1 VAQFRAFVVRLP
13 SGERYWTV
21 IDERYRPVGEADE
34 FLLHLRLGRGCAES
48 TTQAYARSVALLLCW
63 CATVGL
69 DWRAAGAHLGR
80 FMHWLRHYDPASP
93 PGPAAAAPVRR
104 ERRVNQVLA
113 AVREFLKHAAA
124 VGAADQ
130 AVLDPLFEVVEDWDL
145 PPEIRGERGPRLRA
159 KPRHRLHEPERAVDA
174 ATDEEVLA
182 LVRACRNARDRFI
195 VVGLWCTGLRRGEL
209 CGLRREDV
217 HLIPDAKRL
226 GCGVTGAHLHVVRRE
241 NPNGAYAKS
250 PRGRAVPCD
259 WLVVQA
265 YDGYLLERDAH
276 PHPAVARC
284 DFVLVNLWREPVG
297 QPVRPQALNE
307 LFADLSRRAGLARP
321 VHPHMLRHTMATS
334 VVAAGATLDELKE
347 LLGHAWLTSSEPYLH
362 PSPERLRAAIQRV
375 GSPRL
380 ARQGQDGP
388 R

>member
-1 VAQFRAFVVRLP
+1 
-13 SGERYWTV
+13 
-21 IDERYRPVGEADE
+21 
-34 FLLHLRLGRGCAES
+34 
-48 TTQAYARSVALLLCW
+48 
-63 CATVGL
+63 
-69 DWRAAGAHLGR
+69 
-80 FMHWLRHYDPASP
+80 MHWLAHYHPS
-93 PGPAAAAPVRR
+93 GPDGVVGTEPVRR
-104 ERRVNQVLA
+104 ARRVNQVLA

-124 VGAADQ
+124 VGAIDP

-145 PPEIRGERGPRLRA
+145 PVEVRGERGPRLRA
-159 KPRHRLHEPERAVDA
+159 KPRHRLREPEREVDA
-174 ATDEEVLA
+174 ASDEEVLE

-217 HLIPDAKRL
+217 HLVPDATRL
-226 GCGVTGAHLHVVRRE
+226 GCGVTGAHVHVVRRD
-241 NPNGAYAKS
+241 NPNGAWAKGR
-250 PRGRAVPCD
+250 RGRAVPCD

-276 PHPAVARC
+276 PSPAVARC

-307 LFADLSRRAGLARP
+307 LFCDLSRRAGLTRP
-321 VHPHMLRHTMATS
+321 VHPHMLRHSMATN

-347 LLGHAWLTSSEPYLH
+347 LLGHAWLTSSQPYLH
-362 PSPERLRAAIQRV
+362 PSPQRLRAAVQRV

-380 ARQGQDGP
+380 ARQDTP